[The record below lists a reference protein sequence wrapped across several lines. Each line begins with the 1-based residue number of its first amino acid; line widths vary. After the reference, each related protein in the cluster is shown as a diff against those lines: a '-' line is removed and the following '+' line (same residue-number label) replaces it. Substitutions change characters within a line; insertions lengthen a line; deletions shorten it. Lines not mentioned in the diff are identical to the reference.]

1 MKKALSLLL
10 LACMLFTLTACGST
24 AAPAATEAPAE
35 ATEAPAEATETPADA
50 TEAPTEVTAAEYK
63 LGMGVSVS
71 LDSSE
76 TNKAQVDATVAAVVT
91 DAEGKIVLCRIDCAQ
106 NKMDVTGGAVD
117 TEATYI
123 TKRDLKFDY
132 NMVKYSNAT
141 LEWFEQV
148 ENLENWVVGKTAE
161 DIANIETKVNE
172 EGYNVA
178 VDEELFASCSISL
191 EAFQDAIVKAC
202 NDEKGSTFTTADA
215 FTLGVSAISNSKESV
230 AAADSEDGNAM
241 VKMYTEFGAAAV
253 GADGKILAALTDA
266 IQPKITVSAE
276 GEILNKDFTATKR
289 ELGDDYNMV
298 KYGNSI
304 AEWDAQAKAF
314 ADYTVGMTADEVN
327 AMETRVNDHGYN
339 VSADDTLYASCTIDI
354 TGMRATIATAVNN
367 AR

>member
-10 LACMLFTLTACGST
+10 LACMLLTLTACGST

-50 TEAPTEVTAAEYK
+50 TETPTEVTAAEYK